1 MNHRFTLLAAGV
13 LVVVVSS
20 LSLTGCIQDQCN
32 SVRTYV
38 QMDPVYVTPEQLLEA
53 VEILPARELE
63 DPGKIYA
70 YGDYILVNERYKGLH
85 IIDNSNPA
93 QPQNAGFLNIPGNV
107 DMAIRNNVLY
117 ADHVHDLLAIDV
129 SDMLNPVV
137 SGVVE
142 GVFEDARFYPY
153 VDGQGYIVDYNPTTV
168 TMEIDCEDPRYQDDW
183 WFQNEDVLF
192 LSSDLA
198 SSESNNSGN
207 VTGTGG
213 SMARFTLS
221 QGHLY
226 TVGDASL
233 NVFDLGLP
241 NQPVLTQT
249 VHLGWGVETIYPYE
263 DKLFIG
269 SRTGMYLF
277 DNRQPSS
284 PVLMSEYSHWTSCD
298 PVVVEGTTAYVT
310 LRGGRTCDGFVNQ
323 LEIIDIEDI
332 TAPRLISTWPMVGPY
347 GLAIRDEV
355 LYLCDGNAGLKVFDV
370 ATPEAIVSLTTDQR
384 MNTYDVISLSDSHLL
399 CVGEDGLYQ
408 FDTTDKNKLLLLS
421 IIPVQ

>member
-1 MNHRFTLLAAGV
+1 
-13 LVVVVSS
+13 
-20 LSLTGCIQDQCN
+20 
-32 SVRTYV
+32 
-38 QMDPVYVTPEQLLEA
+38 
-53 VEILPARELE
+53 
-63 DPGKIYA
+63 
-70 YGDYILVNERYKGLH
+70 
-85 IIDNSNPA
+85 
-93 QPQNAGFLNIPGNV
+93 
-107 DMAIRNNVLY
+107 
-117 ADHVHDLLAIDV
+117 
-129 SDMLNPVV
+129 
-137 SGVVE
+137 
-142 GVFEDARFYPY
+142 
-153 VDGQGYIVDYNPTTV
+153 
-168 TMEIDCEDPRYQDDW
+168 
-183 WFQNEDVLF
+183 
-192 LSSDLA
+192 
-198 SSESNNSGN
+198 
-207 VTGTGG
+207 
-213 SMARFTLS
+213 MARFTLS

-323 LEIIDIEDI
+323 LEIIDVEDI